1 MRTPYAEIRYTIS
14 VQFIGQIFLDH
25 NPYALFEA
33 LLNFVML
40 FPVGLFMPLFFKRNK
55 AVKTILFG
63 AAFTLFIEITQLIT
77 HLGEFQTDD
86 VILNISGCAAGVC
99 IYILISHFFKSH
111 RKSTCPKIDASL

>member
-1 MRTPYAEIRYTIS
+1 MRTPYPEIRYTVS

-40 FPVGLFMPLFFKRNK
+40 FPVGLFMPLFFKRKK
-55 AVKTILFG
+55 AVKTTLFG

-99 IYILISHFFKSH
+99 IYILISHFSKDIGKAH
-111 RKSTCPKIDASL
+111 ALK